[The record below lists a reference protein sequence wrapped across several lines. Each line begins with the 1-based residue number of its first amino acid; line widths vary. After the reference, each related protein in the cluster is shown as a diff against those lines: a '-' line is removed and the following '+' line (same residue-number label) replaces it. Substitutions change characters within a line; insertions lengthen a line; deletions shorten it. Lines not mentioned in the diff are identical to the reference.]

1 MGGHTDWH
9 GEQLTPAA
17 AKAVGDFLGSHT
29 TMTLATSG
37 ADGPWAAALFYAH
50 DSDLKLY
57 FISAKDARH
66 AADIE
71 RNPKVAVA
79 VNAQHKDWSDIRG
92 LQIGGVAEIVP
103 PDQRAGAVETYLA
116 KFPDLRPL
124 FSAPRNEQESRI
136 ARAFAASPFYRVLPK
151 RIRLIDNSKAFGHRD
166 EYALD

>member
-9 GEQLTPAA
+9 GERLTPAA

-29 TMTLATSG
+29 TMTLATG
-37 ADGPWAAALFYAH
+37 GEEGPWAAALFYAH
-50 DSDLKLY
+50 DSDLRLY
-57 FISAKDARH
+57 FISARDTRH

-79 VNAQHKDWSDIRG
+79 VNAQHKDWSGIRG

-103 PDQRAGAVETYLA
+103 PDQRADAVETYLA

-124 FSAPRNEQESRI
+124 FSAPRTKQESRI
-136 ARAFAASPFYRVLPK
+136 AQAFAASPFYRVRPD
-151 RIRLIDNSKAFGHRD
+151 RIRFIDNTKAFGHSD
-166 EYALD
+166 EYVLS

>member
-1 MGGHTDWH
+1 MP
-9 GEQLTPAA
+9 PAA
-17 AKAVGDFLGSHT
+17 AETVGDFLGSHT

-37 ADGPWAAALFYAH
+37 EDGPWAAALFYAH
-50 DSDLKLY
+50 DSDLNLY
-57 FISAKDARH
+57 FISAKDTRH

-71 RNPKVAVA
+71 RNPRVAVA

-124 FSAPRNEQESRI
+124 FSTPRNEQESRI
-136 ARAFAASPFYRVLPK
+136 ARAFAASPFYRLRPN
-151 RIRLIDNSKAFGHRD
+151 RIRLIDNLKSFGHRD
-166 EYALD
+166 EYVLN

>member
-1 MGGHTDWH
+1 MGGRKDWR
-9 GEQLTPAA
+9 GERLTPAA

-37 ADGPWAAALFYAH
+37 EDGPWAAALFYAR
-50 DSDLKLY
+50 DSDLNLY
-57 FISAKDARH
+57 FVSASNTRH
-66 AADIE
+66 AVDIE

-103 PDQRAGAVETYLA
+103 SDQRAGAVETYLA
-116 KFPDLRPL
+116 KFPALRPL

-136 ARAFAASPFYRVLPK
+136 AQAFAASPFYRVRPN
-151 RIRLIDNSKAFGHRD
+151 RIRFIDNSKAFGHSD
-166 EYALD
+166 EYVLD